1 MQYRKATEQECFAQK
16 KVIGRIISKH
26 YLKNIKENTDLVL
39 EHEGF
44 FRHPL
49 EIDLYEKFVPWLY
62 DEIANELKER
72 D

>member
-1 MQYRKATEQECFAQK
+1 MAEK

-26 YLKNIKENTDLVL
+26 YLKNLKENTEVVL

-49 EIDLYEKFVPWLY
+49 EFNLFERFVPWAY
-62 DEIANELKER
+62 REIEN
-72 D
+72 